1 MNYNAT
7 PSTTGGFDVTR
18 SGSDGYYNFS
28 QGLPFY
34 QGRSRIASIPEY
46 LRDPGL
52 LGQDLLMKIEEGKSQ
67 FAKVLFE
74 YAAKNG
80 KITKPDVKYRW
91 RVEVMPHPRFYLKTG
106 STIPAPTAAGGWQNT
121 FTLDSYTRPTQSY
134 PTSTGN
140 PGVVGNIARL
150 QAGDYVLIMWSW
162 LAPGR
167 TGAPVNTEN
176 YSHPLP
182 EIGKIISVDY
192 AANSCV
198 VERNWAGAQRT
209 ATRTASPA
217 TTVVADSAAHTT
229 ANIKH
234 KEAFFMLLPNSMKED
249 EIDQKTY
256 NLTQTWAEGL
266 MQRSVRAWGGGHF
279 ADVINR
285 NLGLGSPMARSRE
298 QAIKDFYS
306 QMELASIFGEKAEGF
321 DQETGDWWGLT
332 DGLLTNIPAGHNIGL
347 VPMNYGYIRSTSQYA
362 WGSFDIPIFNKIL
375 EDKGYFGSSNK
386 IMLCGNESYTAFT
399 TMINYMTQNI
409 PDIKSE
415 WRVEGK
421 RFRSSGG
428 LTVDFIQSDVMSLN
442 GLNNKMIMIDPS
454 AFRLVE
460 LQNYPIDIIE
470 IQNENPLKQNGFIH
484 GVYSFMDLNPDA
496 HWVFTIDN
504 ALASG
509 VTGATYAANVMG
521 VPAV

>member
-1 MNYNAT
+1 MDYTAT
-7 PSTTGGFDVTR
+7 PATTGGFAVTR

-34 QGRSRIASIPEY
+34 QGRSRIANIPEY
-46 LRDPGL
+46 LRDPSL

-106 STIPAPTAAGGWQNT
+106 LVVPITAAASSWQST
-121 FTLDSYTRPTQSY
+121 FQLDSYTRPTQTY

-140 PGVVGNIARL
+140 PGIVGNIARL
-150 QAGDYVLIMWSW
+150 QAGDYLMCMWSW
-162 LAPGR
+162 ATPRR
-167 TGAPVNTEN
+167 TGACVNTEAYTN
-176 YSHPLP
+176 PVP
-182 EIGKIISVDY
+182 EIAKVISVDY
-192 AANSCV
+192 AANSLV
-198 VERNWAGAQRT
+198 VERHWAGAQRT
-209 ATRTASPA
+209 ATRGTCPA
-217 TTVVADSAAHTT
+217 TTVVADTVAHTT

-256 NLTQTWAEGL
+256 SLTQTWAEGL

-285 NLGLGSPMARSRE
+285 NLGLGSPMAKNRE
-298 QAIKDFYS
+298 QAIKDYYS
-306 QMELASIFGEKAEGF
+306 QMELAAIFGEKAEGF
-321 DQETGDWWGLT
+321 DAETNDWWGLT
-332 DGLLTNIPAGHNIGL
+332 DGLLSNIAIGHHIGL
-347 VPMNYGYIRSTSQYA
+347 VPMVYGNIRSSSQYA
-362 WGSFDIPIFNKIL
+362 WGSFDIPVFNKIL
-375 EDKGYFGSSNK
+375 EDKGYFGSANK
-386 IMLCGNESYTAFT
+386 IMLCGNEAFTAFN
-399 TMINYMTQNI
+399 TMINYMTQNVQ
-409 PDIKSE
+409 DIKSE

-421 RFRSSGG
+421 RFKSSGG
-428 LTVDFIQSDVMSLN
+428 LTVDFIQSDVMALN

-454 AFRLVE
+454 AFRMVE
-460 LQNYPIDIIE
+460 LQNYPTDIIE

-496 HWVFTIDN
+496 HWVFTIDS
-504 ALASG
+504 ALGSG
-509 VTGATYAANVMG
+509 ITGATYADNVMG
-521 VPAV
+521 VPAG